1 MAFSVGVLRWRS
13 DLIAFQAEDRD
24 FVNPFWYLPRSERRS
39 VPAMPNTSMYIGWDD
54 DDT

>member
-13 DLIAFQAEDRD
+13 GLIAFQAEDRD

-39 VPAMPNTSMYIGWDD
+39 VPSNAKYEYVYRLG
-54 DDT
+54 